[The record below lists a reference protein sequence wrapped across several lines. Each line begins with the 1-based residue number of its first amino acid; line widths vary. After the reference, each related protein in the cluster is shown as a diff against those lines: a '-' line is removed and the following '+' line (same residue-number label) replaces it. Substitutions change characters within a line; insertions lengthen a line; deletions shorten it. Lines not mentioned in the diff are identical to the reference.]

1 MARERGSLAQVHLT
15 DSQQAIK
22 QIFERGRFNQDSGDD
37 TIEDILFATEK
48 PGKNLGL
55 TFKDISE
62 FAAILSEMLG
72 RDISIEQNQTRF
84 ADLISNQLISKINDV
99 GKSRFVLT
107 ELGEFVAN
115 WAIQDLGL
123 E

>member
-1 MARERGSLAQVHLT
+1 MNEY
-15 DSQQAIK
+15 
-22 QIFERGRFNQDSGDD
+22 ERGRFNQDSGDD
-37 TIEDILFATEK
+37 TIEDILFAAEK

-72 RDISIEQNQTRF
+72 REISIEQNQTRF